1 MTTRTPAHG
10 SENRFHVH
18 VHTYSKGNT
27 ACEQSDTSDL
37 CSRFKCSQLNWDYIN
52 IFFYFYTFGPFY
64 NGVYTNCN
72 KNKICER
79 GFFFRKNGSSFLS
92 YAIVSAQKDSGTT
105 FRSELSTFKAARKHH
120 FLVFFTKLVHSP
132 TNGCLEPAER
142 RKNYAFGR
150 RVDGKT
156 TGWSSVKAAV
166 GVLGLDT
173 LGSGTS
179 GGGLRICV

>member
-1 MTTRTPAHG
+1 MLAKRHVRFVLSIQVFPAQLELH
-10 SENRFHVH
+10 
-18 VHTYSKGNT
+18 K
-27 ACEQSDTSDL
+27 DL
-37 CSRFKCSQLNWDYIN
+37 LFLD
-52 IFFYFYTFGPFY
+52 FYTFGSFY

-79 GFFFRKNGSSFLS
+79 GIFFIFFFWKNGSSVLS

-132 TNGCLEPAER
+132 TRGCLESAER

-150 RVDGKT
+150 YG
-156 TGWSSVKAAV
+156 
-166 GVLGLDT
+166 
-173 LGSGTS
+173 
-179 GGGLRICV
+179 